1 MSGRSRPFAGLP
13 PPPAGVR
20 ICCGR
25 CGGATQMKAPG
36 RMYERNEMH
45 HLPAAQKD
53 RLFDCNRGRTLLRYS
68 RKIFGGFLPERLASR
83 WWKNTGKEGK
93 KEIFHRQQREEK
105 GWCKEDFFW
114 VDINSDQADLLLFNG
129 VLEYIDMSVS

>member
-1 MSGRSRPFAGLP
+1 MSAMKYTICPQPKKIGFLIVIEGELCSGIPEKFSADSSLNGLL
-13 PPPAGVR
+13 PAGGKIWLVKEAD
-20 ICCGR
+20 GETPVQ
-25 CGGATQMKAPG
+25 A
-36 RMYERNEMH
+36 
-45 HLPAAQKD
+45 LPI
-53 RLFDCNRGRTLLRYS
+53 L
-68 RKIFGGFLPERLASR
+68 
-83 WWKNTGKEGK
+83 WKNTGKEGK